1 MGYRRYAWTPQ
12 PPLDGLDP
20 QEQKV
25 TARFKNGPSHIQDLA
40 SEKYELFKQDRQHP
54 SLGFQ
59 AKGSVWTVD
68 IGRSYRAITQGTGGM
83 PVPG

>member
-12 PPLDGLDP
+12 PLLNGLDP
-20 QEQKV
+20 QGQKV

-40 SEKYELFKQDRQHP
+40 SEKYELFKQAPQHP

-68 IGRSYRAITQGTGGM
+68 IWWSYRAITQGTGGT
-83 PVPG
+83 PVTG